1 MKLHELLK
9 VITHSNYTIAMMNI
23 VDVYELLSKF
33 DISTP
38 KELSWKYVDDTLFEL
53 STKKDVSI
61 TRSPIS
67 GLVLIG
73 ANVDKNLLNNLKVLE
88 IQEDFTI
95 VVGYEK
101 FNS

>member
-9 VITHSNYTIAMMNI
+9 VITHSNYNIAMMNI
-23 VDVYELLSKF
+23 ADVYELLSKF

-38 KELSWKYVDDTLFEL
+38 RELSWKYIDDILFEL

-61 TRSPIS
+61 IRYPMSN
-67 GLVLIG
+67 LVLIG

>member
-9 VITHSNYTIAMMNI
+9 VITHSNYTIAMINI

-38 KELSWKYVDDTLFEL
+38 KELSWKYIDDTLFEL
-53 STKKDVSI
+53 SKKDISI
-61 TRSPIS
+61 IRSPIS

>member
-1 MKLHELLK
+1 
-9 VITHSNYTIAMMNI
+9 MMNI
-23 VDVYELLSKF
+23 ADVYELLSKF

-38 KELSWKYVDDTLFEL
+38 RELSWKYIDDILFEL
-53 STKKDVSI
+53 SKKDVSI

-95 VVGYEK
+95 VVGHEK

>member
-1 MKLHELLK
+1 MLGFRRAQLS
-9 VITHSNYTIAMMNI
+9 I
-23 VDVYELLSKF
+23 SKF

-38 KELSWKYVDDTLFEL
+38 RELSWKYIDDTLFEL
-53 STKKDVSI
+53 SKKDVSI
-61 TRSPIS
+61 IRSPIS